1 MPHLARVLPGHDGPE
16 LKHVDDELEA
26 VAEDEDAD
34 DDQQDSPHH
43 YFSLLT
49 FWQIVQ
55 PFVSSSKIINSVYV
69 SILLTNGR
77 KGFGF
82 LLHLFC

>member
-1 MPHLARVLPGHDGPE
+1 MTEGDHDVHLVMPHLAWVLPGHDGPE

-49 FWQIVQ
+49 F
-55 PFVSSSKIINSVYV
+55 
-69 SILLTNGR
+69 
-77 KGFGF
+77 
-82 LLHLFC
+82 